1 MNLVDATERVDEK
14 HLKVIIIGDSLVGK
28 SSFVESF
35 INGKIR
41 RTTTGVDFA
50 FKIVKCQEQVV
61 KLQLW
66 DINGQLER
74 CSPIR
79 KLYYKD
85 ASACVVIFDVTQYKT
100 FDSAIKWRKN
110 VETLSNVSSLPC
122 LLLANKVDLQSH
134 SVTDEEIEERCNQN
148 NFIGWGKISA
158 QDRTNIDETMQ
169 FLVEKALISNG
180 RLDSDVG
187 ILLQA
192 ESIK

>member
-74 CSPIR
+74 YSPIR

-85 ASACVVIFDVTQYKT
+85 ASACVIIFDVTQYKT

-110 VETLSNVSSLPC
+110 VETLRNWAPYLSACIRL
-122 LLLANKVDLQSH
+122 
-134 SVTDEEIEERCNQN
+134 NQP
-148 NFIGWGKISA
+148 I
-158 QDRTNIDETMQ
+158 
-169 FLVEKALISNG
+169 ALRHAYCTRGVI
-180 RLDSDVG
+180 RLGVP
-187 ILLQA
+187 A
-192 ESIK
+192 

>member
-1 MNLVDATERVDEK
+1 MNLVDAKEGVDEK

-41 RTTTGVDFA
+41 RTTTG
-50 FKIVKCQEQVV
+50 
-61 KLQLW
+61 
-66 DINGQLER
+66 GQLER
-74 CSPIR
+74 YSPIR

-85 ASACVVIFDVTQYKT
+85 ASACVIIFDVTQYKT

-110 VETLSNVSSLPC
+110 V
-122 LLLANKVDLQSH
+122 DLQSH
-134 SVTDEEIEERCNQN
+134 SVTDEEIEEQCNQN

-187 ILLQA
+187 VLLQA